1 MTSSITVGTADLLR
15 LLGALQP
22 TAIHD
27 EENNVSPWCGFLLHC
42 ARNPDAPPGE
52 REIVAGTAGDGW
64 RLGHLHV
71 RCEGQWNRPTLWSA
85 ADVRALIAAF
95 RPKLKGD
102 KHHTTVV
109 ELGPAGQVVVAEA
122 ELSLHAGSGFRLQ
135 FTEKPLA
142 DYPRMAWRL
151 LAEVPGNRKPTNKD
165 TGLPIEPRPRTDLPG
180 ATLAAFAAVAKIIGA
195 PVEVYRYHQREPL
208 LIQIGGVYRGYAAP
222 AHYEETRDVARW
234 PHATVHDPDLPPSP
248 PRGNGG
254 AGLRPN
260 GSVTIVKG
268 GRGDAAFADR
278 EIKFAGEFAVDL
290 DSTDDDAGVN
300 EPITEFPAVE
310 HDFEPLCQA
319 ATIVVEGQFG
329 GASVL
334 AKTMKIS
341 FNRAS
346 ALLEQLEA
354 HSVVGPKRGSKAR
367 EVLVAPPDLPA
378 VLAAIRCPKESPAD
392 EGSEQ
397 R

>member
-1 MTSSITVGTADLLR
+1 MTSAITVGTADLLR
-15 LLGALQP
+15 LLAALQP
-22 TAIHD
+22 TAILKED
-27 EENNVSPWCGFLLHC
+27 NNGSPWCGILLHSS
-42 ARNPDAPPGE
+42 RNPDAPPGQ
-52 REIVAGTAGDGW
+52 REVLAGTAGDGW
-64 RLGHLHV
+64 RLGHTHV
-71 RCEGQWNRPTLWSA
+71 RCEGQWNRPSLWSID
-85 ADVRALIAAF
+85 DVKALVHAF
-95 RPKLKGD
+95 TPKLRGD

-122 ELSLHAGSGFRLQ
+122 ELSLHTGGGFRLQ

-142 DYPRMAWRL
+142 DYPRVAWRL
-151 LAEVPGNRKPTNKD
+151 LAEVPGNRRPINKD
-165 TGLPIEPRPRTDLPG
+165 TGLPVEPRPRTDLSG
-180 ATLAAFAAVAKIIGA
+180 ETLGAFASVAKVIGA
-195 PVEVYRYHQREPL
+195 PVEVYRYHQREPV
-208 LIQIGGVYRGYAAP
+208 LIQIGGVYRGFAAP

-234 PHATVHDPDLPPSP
+234 PHAPVHDPDLPPPP

-260 GSVTIVKG
+260 GGVTIVKG
-268 GRGDAAFADR
+268 GRGDSAFVD
-278 EIKFAGEFAVDL
+278 EVIDTVAGIVDE
-290 DSTDDDAGVN
+290 A
-300 EPITEFPAVE
+300 IAEFPAVE

-334 AKTMKIS
+334 AKSMKIS

-354 HSVVGPKRGSKAR
+354 SGVVGPKRGSKAR

-378 VLAAIRCPKESPAD
+378 LLAAIRGPENPNTEPEEGDRD
-392 EGSEQ
+392 E
-397 R
+397 

>member
-1 MTSSITVGTADLLR
+1 MTSIITVGTADLLR
-15 LLGALQP
+15 LLAALQQ

-27 EENNVSPWCGFLLHC
+27 EENNGSPWCGILLHC
-42 ARNPDAPPGE
+42 ARNPDAPPGQ

-64 RLGHLHV
+64 RLGHTHV

-85 ADVRALIAAF
+85 DDVRALIAAF

-122 ELSLHAGSGFRLQ
+122 EQTLHSGAGFRLQ

-151 LAEVPGNRKPTNKD
+151 LAEVPGNRKPTD
-165 TGLPIEPRPRTDLPG
+165 RQTGLPVEPRPRTDLAG
-180 ATLAAFAAVAKIIGA
+180 ATLGAFAAVAKIIGA

-234 PHATVHDPDLPPSP
+234 PHATVHDPDLPPPP
-248 PRGNGG
+248 PRGDG
-254 AGLRPN
+254 GLRPN
-260 GSVTIVKG
+260 GSVTIIKG
-268 GRGDAAFADR
+268 GRADAAF
-278 EIKFAGEFAVDL
+278 IDL
-290 DSTDDDAGVN
+290 DQPPDDDQ
-300 EPITEFPAVE
+300 PIADFPPVE
-310 HDFEPLCQA
+310 HDFEPLCEA
-319 ATIVVEGQFG
+319 ATIVVETQFG
-329 GASVL
+329 SASHL
-334 AKTMKIS
+334 ARKLKVG
-341 FNRAS
+341 FDRAS
-346 ALLEQLEA
+346 GLLEQLEA
-354 HSVVGPKRGSKAR
+354 RGVVGPKRGSKAR

-378 VLAAIRCPKESPAD
+378 LLAAIRGPENPTTEPE
-392 EGSEQ
+392 EGDHDDD
-397 R
+397 

>member
-15 LLGALQP
+15 LLGALQQ

-27 EENNVSPWCGFLLHC
+27 EENNGSPWCGILLHC
-42 ARNPDAPPGE
+42 ARNPDAPPGQ
-52 REIVAGTAGDGW
+52 REIVAGTSGDGW
-64 RLGHLHV
+64 RLGHTHV
-71 RCEGQWNRPTLWSA
+71 RCEGYWNRPTLWSA
-85 ADVRALIAAF
+85 DDVRALIAAF

-122 ELSLHAGSGFRLQ
+122 EQSLHAGAGFRLQ

-142 DYPRMAWRL
+142 EYPRMAWRL
-151 LAEVPGNRKPTNKD
+151 LADVPGNRKPTNKD
-165 TGLPIEPRPRTDLPG
+165 TGLPIEPRPRTDLAG

-234 PHATVHDPDLPPSP
+234 PHATVHDPDLPPPP
-248 PRGNGG
+248 PRGNGE
-254 AGLRPN
+254 GLRPH
-260 GSVTIVKG
+260 GGVTIVKG
-268 GRGDAAFADR
+268 GRGDAAF
-278 EIKFAGEFAVDL
+278 VDEVI
-290 DSTDDDAGVN
+290 DTITGVVD
-300 EPITEFPAVE
+300 EMIDGFPPVE

-319 ATIVVEGQFG
+319 ATLVVEGQFG
-329 GASVL
+329 GASLL
-334 AKTMKIS
+334 AKSMKIS

-354 HSVVGPKRGSKAR
+354 RGVVGPKRGSKAR

-378 VLAAIRCPKESPAD
+378 LLAAIRGPETTTEPE
-392 EGSEQ
+392 EGTTDDQ
-397 R
+397 